1 MRYAPSARLKYSSD
15 IAVPALTSD
24 FGEKLKLIKEHATD
38 RAAALKLAKAK
49 KGLANEYKRSIGK
62 SVMVRKL
69 KLVEERIAEEETLVQ
84 VSIIIPGSKVCDL
97 RLSHIRAR
105 AAFPSFFIHSM
116 HLPIVRTSAPSLA
129 RFEEPLTVNLFSNV
143 STNGCSYFFN
153 V

>member
-84 VSIIIPGSKVCDL
+84 VSIIIPGSSKVCDL
-97 RLSHIRAR
+97 RLSQIRAAR
-105 AAFPSFFIHSM
+105 AAFSSFFILSM
-116 HLPIVRTSAPSLA
+116 HLLIVRTPAPSLA
-129 RFEEPLTVNLFSNV
+129 RFEEPLTVNLFLK
-143 STNGCSYFFN
+143 YF
-153 V
+153 